1 MTKCV
6 SSVKKK
12 CKAKKKI
19 CNPDTG
25 RCIDPNGR
33 TAKKLKLNKKCP
45 EGKVLN
51 PATGRCVKIGG
62 RVHRSMKR
70 KPRGRPKKEG
80 KSIKKLREECRRQ
93 GLVYDLKT
101 KKCRPRKSRKPRK
114 KPAPAARPLPDQAV
128 FDDQL
133 EDAVIAGDSD
143 RIYEIFTD
151 VLFPDGVRNDQ
162 EYGHFIDGMT
172 SEILDGHFLPKD
184 KRKEVIDGLERY
196 LRNNGMEKEAEQ
208 LVRDIAAKYEEE
220 VVPAVDVAPRSPPRK
235 PKKPKK
241 PPAIRRK
248 QKKKKPK
255 SSRKPKGL
263 PMQRRLALE
272 DTAEVLIPD
281 IFNLAAIFDP
291 PQRTERR
298 IIKRKS
304 SRKPRKPRK
313 LKCTDFFSEE
323 LPTKKSCDM
332 KKKKFRELS
341 RKLHPDRGGSA
352 SEFARMNACKDL
364 DPCWSRRDLL
374 ADVRRKKGLARSR
387 RRSKLP
393 NKPLLLTDDQQQSRR
408 IKILRNLVYNNYTGV
423 DACKGERYKK
433 IYQSA
438 NRNGL
443 GEKFKEMCEK
453 RKKENKEMRRRSRER
468 RKLKKIYG
476 EHAYTLPGTV
486 RGRGWR
492 ARMKNRGKI

>member
-19 CNPDTG
+19 CNPNTG

-51 PATGRCVKIGG
+51 PNTGRCVKIGG

-70 KPRGRPKKEG
+70 KPRGRPKKGG
-80 KSIKKLREECRRQ
+80 KSIKKLREECRKQ
-93 GLVYDLKT
+93 GLVYDLED

-114 KPAPAARPLPDQAV
+114 KSVPAARPLPNQDA
-128 FDDQL
+128 FEDQL
-133 EDAVIAGDSD
+133 EDAVIAGDSEQ
-143 RIYEIFTD
+143 IYKTFVG

-162 EYGHFIDGMT
+162 EYNVFINAMT
-172 SEILDGHFLPKD
+172 SENLDGHFLPKD
-184 KRKEVIDGLERY
+184 KREEMIDGVERY
-196 LRNNGMEKEAEQ
+196 LRNNGMKEEADQ
-208 LVRDIAAKYEEE
+208 LVRDIAEKSEEDVAVPPAARAA
-220 VVPAVDVAPRSPPRK
+220 VVGAVDEPRSPPRK
-235 PKKPKK
+235 PKKSKKK
-241 PPAIRRK
+241 PPAVRRK
-248 QKKKKPK
+248 KKSKSKSPAKKSKKKKKRSK
-255 SSRKPKGL
+255 SSRKL
-263 PMQRRLALE
+263 SVQRRLALE
-272 DTAEVLIPD
+272 DKPADILIPD
-281 IFNLAAIFDP
+281 IFNVAAVFGP
-291 PQRTERR
+291 PRTERR

-304 SRKPRKPRK
+304 SRKPKK

-323 LPTKKSCDM
+323 PPTKKSCDR

-352 SEFARMNACKDL
+352 SEFARMNTCKNL

-374 ADVRRKKGLARSR
+374 VDVRKKGLARSR

-393 NKPLLLTDDQQQSRR
+393 NKPLLLTDDLDYARD
-408 IKILRNLVYNNYTGV
+408 KILRKLVQKQYSKV
-423 DACKGERYKK
+423 CKGDIYKELYRK
-433 IYQSA
+433 H
-438 NRNGL
+438 

-453 RKKENKEMRRRSRER
+453 QKERRRKKKKLQKKKKKLRS
-468 RKLKKIYG
+468 
-476 EHAYTLPGTV
+476 HAAGVLLLPFSFGF
-486 RGRGWR
+486 
-492 ARMKNRGKI
+492 M

>member
-12 CKAKKKI
+12 CRAKKKI
-19 CNPDTG
+19 CNSDTG

-51 PATGRCVKIGG
+51 PNTGRCVKIGG
-62 RVHRSMKR
+62 RVHRSIKR

-143 RIYEIFTD
+143 RIYEIFAG
-151 VLFPDGVRNDQ
+151 VLFPDGVRNDR

-184 KRKEVIDGLERY
+184 KREVIDGLERY

-208 LVRDIAAKYEEE
+208 LVRDIAAKSEEE

-235 PKKPKK
+235 PKKPRK

-248 QKKKKPK
+248 KKKKKPK

-263 PMQRRLALE
+263 SMQRRLALE
-272 DTAEVLIPD
+272 DTAEVLIPG

-304 SRKPRKPRK
+304 SRKPRK

-323 LPTKKSCDM
+323 PPTKKSCDM

-393 NKPLLLTDDQQQSRR
+393 NKPVLLKDDPDYTRD
-408 IKILRNLVYNNYTGV
+408 KILKKLVKKQYSKV
-423 DACKGERYKK
+423 CKGEQYKK
-433 IYQSA
+433 LYEKH
-438 NRNGL
+438 
-443 GEKFKEMCEK
+443 GEKFKKMCEK
-453 RKKENKEMRRRSRER
+453 EKKTRSRKKQLQKKKK
-468 RKLKKIYG
+468 KLKK
-476 EHAYTLPGTV
+476 HAAGVLLSPEFFSFGF
-486 RGRGWR
+486 
-492 ARMKNRGKI
+492 M